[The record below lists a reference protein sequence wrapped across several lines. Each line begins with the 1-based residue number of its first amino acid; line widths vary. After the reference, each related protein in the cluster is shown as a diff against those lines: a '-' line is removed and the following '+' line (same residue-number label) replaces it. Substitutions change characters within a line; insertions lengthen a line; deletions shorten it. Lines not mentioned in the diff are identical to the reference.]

1 MQEEFVIVL
10 EVMVLPHPD
19 NDSYLSYRENKIT
32 RKQWF
37 DDEVVVG
44 KMRYDI
50 TFIHN
55 YRLKVARDKP

>member
-19 NDSYLSYRENKIT
+19 NDSYLSYRENKNT

-55 YRLKVARDKP
+55 